1 MASRATQH
9 FKRRSRPQEKLMS
22 VNVRIAKVSDLDQV
36 AVLFDEYRQ
45 FYEQPANAALARSFM
60 ASRLSEGSSLVLVTE
75 TSGGEIVA
83 FTQLYPLF
91 DSVGA
96 VPSFILYDL
105 FVSERARRQGIARA
119 LMVEAI
125 NEARRRGA
133 GRVELQ
139 TARDNI
145 AAQALYEGLGWK
157 RDNDFF
163 VYAIH
168 P

>member
-1 MASRATQH
+1 MPATI
-9 FKRRSRPQEKLMS
+9 RLA
-22 VNVRIAKVSDLDQV
+22 NLADLDPV
-36 AVLFDEYRQ
+36 AALFDAYRQ
-45 FYEQPANAALARSFM
+45 FYAQPADPALARRFIQ
-60 ASRLSEGSSLVLVTE
+60 ARLAEGSSLILLAE
-75 TSGGEIVA
+75 DASGRVIA

-105 FVSERARRQGIARA
+105 YVDTAARRQGAARA
-119 LMVEAI
+119 LMVEAV

-139 TARDNI
+139 TARDNLP
-145 AAQALYEGLGWK
+145 AQALYEGLGWK

-163 VYAIH
+163 VYAIQ

>member
-1 MASRATQH
+1 MAA
-9 FKRRSRPQEKLMS
+9 
-22 VNVRIAKVSDLDQV
+22 NVRVANSGDLDQV

-45 FYEQPANAALARSFM
+45 FYEQDANAELARRFM
-60 ASRLSEGSSLVLVTE
+60 AARLSEGSSLVLVTE
-75 TSGGEIVA
+75 TDDGDIVA

-105 FVSERARRQGIARA
+105 YVAKRARRQGIARA
-119 LMVEAI
+119 LMIEAV

-133 GRVELQ
+133 GRLELQ
-139 TARDNI
+139 TARDNV
-145 AAQALYEGLGWK
+145 AAQKLYEGLGWQ
-157 RDNDFF
+157 RDNDFY

>member
-1 MASRATQH
+1 MSAT
-9 FKRRSRPQEKLMS
+9 
-22 VNVRIAKVSDLDQV
+22 VRVADLKDLDQV

-45 FYEQPANAALARSFM
+45 FYAQPADASLARRFM
-60 ASRLSEGSSLVLVTE
+60 ESRLSEGSSLVLVGE
-75 TSGGEIVA
+75 TVDGDIVA

-105 FVSERARRQGIARA
+105 FVAQRARRQGIARN
-119 LMVEAI
+119 LMVEAV

-133 GRVELQ
+133 GRLELQ

-145 AAQALYEGLGWK
+145 PAQALYEGLGWK

-163 VYAIH
+163 IYAIH